1 MLVHEQQEEGK
12 RDLPLYV
19 LNNVEKCIKLIGTMW
34 EMENVRVIEIL
45 LLQLLQLGR
54 ENTEI

>member
-19 LNNVEKCIKLIGTMW
+19 LNNVEKCIKLIGTM
-34 EMENVRVIEIL
+34 
-45 LLQLLQLGR
+45 
-54 ENTEI
+54 